1 MRFGLARRLGLLALV
16 AIPALAAAQQP
27 SAAASAKPRINVVV
41 IGQTGAGKTT
51 LTAAIV
57 KLQASKGLARDVGL
71 DELDH
76 PSTSTA
82 RGIALAMSNVEYET
96 EARRYAHVDMPRS
109 ADYVKALITGAAK
122 MDGAI
127 VVVSAPDGPMP
138 QTREH
143 IRIARAANVAHVV
156 VYLNKV
162 DLVDDTDQLEIAE
175 LETRDVLSNNGY
187 AGDDV
192 TVIRGSALGA
202 LRALGAGGRGP
213 DVESIEQLLAA
224 MDREF
229 AVPERAPEQHSIE
242 PHTRFGALAYWLS
255 QQEGGL
261 SAPIKPGYMPQFYFR
276 TADATGAI
284 EMPESTTGR
293 AMPGE
298 YTVIDVSLMAPVA
311 IESGMRFAIR
321 DGGRSVG
328 AGVVVEVRD

>member
-1 MRFGLARRLGLLALV
+1 MRFGVARRSLLLALV
-16 AIPALAAAQQP
+16 AIPAFAAAQQP
-27 SAAASAKPRINVVV
+27 SPKPRVNVGV

-51 LTAAIV
+51 LAAAVV

-71 DELDH
+71 AELDH
-76 PSTSTA
+76 PITKTQ

-96 EARRYAHVDMPRS
+96 EARHYAHVDMPRS

-127 VVVSAPDGPMP
+127 VVVSAVDGPMP

-143 IRIARAANVAHVV
+143 VRLARAAGVSHVV
-156 VYLNKV
+156 VFLNKV
-162 DLVDDTDQLEIAE
+162 DVVDDKDQIELAE
-175 LETRDVLSNNGY
+175 VLTRDVLSNNGY

-202 LRALGAGGRGP
+202 LRALDAGKRGP

-224 MDREF
+224 MDRDIPV
-229 AVPERAPEQHSIE
+229 AERAADQHAIE
-242 PHTRFGALAYWLS
+242 SHTRFGALAYWLS

-261 SAPIKPGYMPQFYFR
+261 SSPIKPGYTPQFYFR
-276 TADATGAI
+276 AANATGAI

-298 YTVIDVSLMAPVA
+298 YTPIDVSLTAAIA
-311 IESGMRFAIR
+311 IEPGMRFAIR

-328 AGVVVEVRD
+328 AGVVVEVRE

>member
-1 MRFGLARRLGLLALV
+1 MAMRLIARRLLLLALV
-16 AIPALAAAQQP
+16 AIPALAAAQQSSP
-27 SAAASAKPRINVVV
+27 KPRVNVGV

-51 LTAAIV
+51 LTAAIL

-71 DELDH
+71 DALEH
-76 PSTSTA
+76 PSTNAA

-96 EARRYAHVDMPRS
+96 EARHYAHVDMPRS

-127 VVVSAPDGPMP
+127 VVVSAADGPMP

-143 IRIARAANVAHVV
+143 IRLAHAANVSSIVV
-156 VYLNKV
+156 FLNKV
-162 DLVDDTDQLEIAE
+162 DLVDKEQLDLAE
-175 LETRDVLSNNGY
+175 GLTRDVLTNNGY

-202 LRALGAGGRGP
+202 LRALDAGQRGP

-224 MDREF
+224 MDRDIP
-229 AVPERAPEQHSIE
+229 VPEHAAEHSVE
-242 PHTRFGALAYWLS
+242 AHTRFGALTYWLS

-261 SAPIKPGYMPQFYFR
+261 SAPIKPGYTAQFYFR
-276 TADATGAI
+276 AGDGTGEI
-284 EMPESTTGR
+284 EMPESATGR

-298 YTVIDVSLMAPVA
+298 QAVIEVTLETPLA
-311 IESGMRFAIR
+311 IETGVRFAIR
-321 DGGRSVG
+321 DGGKTVG
-328 AGVVVEVRD
+328 AGLVVEVLE

>member
-1 MRFGLARRLGLLALV
+1 MRLGLARRLGLLALV
-16 AIPALAAAQQP
+16 AIPALAGAQQP
-27 SAAASAKPRINVVV
+27 SAAASAKPRVNVGV

-57 KLQASKGLARDVGL
+57 KLQTSKGLARDVGL

-96 EARRYAHVDMPRS
+96 ETRRYAHVDMPRS

-122 MDGAI
+122 MDGA
-127 VVVSAPDGPMP
+127 
-138 QTREH
+138 
-143 IRIARAANVAHVV
+143 
-156 VYLNKV
+156 
-162 DLVDDTDQLEIAE
+162 
-175 LETRDVLSNNGY
+175 
-187 AGDDV
+187 
-192 TVIRGSALGA
+192 
-202 LRALGAGGRGP
+202 
-213 DVESIEQLLAA
+213 
-224 MDREF
+224 
-229 AVPERAPEQHSIE
+229 
-242 PHTRFGALAYWLS
+242 LAYWLT

-261 SAPIKPGYMPQFYFR
+261 SAPIKPGYAPQFYFR

-293 AMPGE
+293 ALPGE

-311 IESGMRFAIR
+311 IETGMRFAIR